1 MAGVPGT
8 GLGGIFYV
16 MLVLWMGVRES
27 WLTLKGR
34 TDDRRWR
41 SVAELG
47 WFASAI
53 VAVFWLEGW
62 ALKALAD
69 AFPEWFQSYFVL
81 HAIAP
86 AATLVPFAVLAALM
100 LFLYFARIAFPLRA

>member
-16 MLVLWMGVRES
+16 MLVMWMGVRES

-62 ALKALAD
+62 ALAAVAA
-69 AFPEWFQSYFVL
+69 AFPNLFVL

-86 AATLVPFAVLAALM
+86 AATLVPFAVLGALM
-100 LFLYFARIAFPLRA
+100 LFLYFARVAFPLRA